1 MSEIENA
8 QSARALRDDE
18 LDLVSGGFRFE
29 MGGLPCARSLE
40 LENTM
45 VSS

>member
-8 QSARALRDDE
+8 QSARELQDDE

-29 MGGLPCARSLE
+29 MGSLPCVRCLE